1 MRKWVDEKRLTSN
14 QLLSGD
20 GFHMTDGGYALLARE
35 VANEILSAVK
45 QTPDQA

>member
-1 MRKWVDEKRLTSN
+1 MRKWVDEKRLSSS

-35 VANEILSAVK
+35 IANEILSAVE
-45 QTPDQA
+45 QNPDRA